1 MHICSIFVGLPE
13 IYLHRYF
20 PIKCLFG
27 KPNLSAKDSAI
38 LQVYA
43 KEWNLCDKVFSFVDP
58 AHINAQFVFN
68 IYCKL
73 LPYSHFV

>member
-1 MHICSIFVGLPE
+1 MCSSFVRLYVLY
-13 IYLHRYF
+13 INKDF
-20 PIKCLFG
+20 PIKCIFG

-68 IYCKL
+68 IYYKL
-73 LPYSHFV
+73 FPFINFE